1 MRSLK
6 GRGESMAIGI
16 IPNLGK
22 SESMEVASQLLGQL
36 QEAGEEVWLE
46 GKAASHLGEVDHP
59 FSTWGGNVRL
69 AIVLGGD
76 GTLLSAGR
84 KLLGQNV
91 PLVGVNMGRLG
102 FLTELE
108 LEELPQYLPELLA
121 GNYKVERRMALSAK
135 VHRDSRQVAKMLAI
149 NDVVI
154 ARGAFA
160 RIINLETKI
169 SGEYVAT
176 YPADGIIIANS
187 TGSTAYS
194 LSAGGPLVNPRLEA
208 IVLTPICAHTLY
220 SRSIVISSTDVV
232 EVAVRAGRESTMLSV
247 DGQEGFALAN
257 NDLVEVEKADASL
270 PLVYLGCRSFYH
282 RLRTR
287 LSEGRL

>member
-1 MRSLK
+1 VTV
-6 GRGESMAIGI
+6 GV

-22 SESMEVASQLLGQL
+22 SESMAVASQLLSRLEKEGI
-36 QEAGEEVWLE
+36 EVWLE
-46 GKAASHLGEVDHP
+46 GQAAADLGKTAHP
-59 FSTWGGNVRL
+59 FSQWSGQVRF

-76 GTLLSAGR
+76 GTLLAAGR

-91 PLVGVNMGRLG
+91 PLIGVNMGRLG

-108 LEELPQYLPELLA
+108 LDELPKYLPKLLA
-121 GNYKVERRMALSAK
+121 GDYRVENRMALCASVFREK
-135 VHRDSRQVAKMLAI
+135 KQVARLRAI
-149 NDVVI
+149 NDIVI

-160 RIINLETKI
+160 RIINLQTKI

-176 YPADGIIIANS
+176 YPADGLIVATS

-194 LSAGGPLVNPRLEA
+194 LSAGGPLVNPNLEA
-208 IVLTPICAHTLY
+208 IVITPICAHTLY
-220 SRSIVISSTDVV
+220 ARSVVISGSDAV
-232 EVAVRAGRESTMLSV
+232 EVKVKAERESTMLSV
-247 DGQEGFALAN
+247 DGQEGFDLAN
-257 NDLVEVEKADASL
+257 DDLVQVRKASDSL
-270 PLVYLGCRSFYH
+270 PLIELGCRSFYH

>member
-1 MRSLK
+1 VAVGL
-6 GRGESMAIGI
+6 

-22 SESMEVASQLLGQL
+22 SESMAMASELLLQLE
-36 QEAGEEVWLE
+36 EAGEEVWLE
-46 GKAASHLGEVDHP
+46 GRSAQSLDREDHP
-59 FSTWGGNVRL
+59 FSTWGGRVRF

-76 GTLLSAGR
+76 GTLLAAGR
-84 KLLGQNV
+84 RLLGQDV

-102 FLTELE
+102 FLIELE
-108 LEELPQYLPELLA
+108 VEELPQYLPDLLA
-121 GNYKVERRMALSAK
+121 GNFSVEKRMALCAT
-135 VHRDSRQVAKMLAI
+135 VQRDQRQVAKLLAI
-149 NDVVI
+149 NDIVI

-160 RIINLETKI
+160 RIINLETSI
-169 SGEYVAT
+169 SGEYVAS

-208 IVLTPICAHTLY
+208 IVITPICAHTLY
-220 SRSIVISSTDVV
+220 ARSIVISATDVV
-232 EVAVRAGRESTMLSV
+232 EITVRAGRESTMLSL
-247 DGQEGFALAN
+247 DGQEGFALTN
-257 NDLVEVEKADASL
+257 NDIVRVEKAQDAFL
-270 PLVYLGCRSFYH
+270 LVDLDRRSFYH

>member
-1 MRSLK
+1 
-6 GRGESMAIGI
+6 MAIGL

-22 SESMEVASQLLGQL
+22 SESMDMASRLLCQLE
-36 QEAGEEVWLE
+36 EAGEEVWLE
-46 GKAASHLGEVDHP
+46 GKAASILGRPDHP
-59 FSTWGGNVRL
+59 FPTWGGTVRF

-76 GTLLSAGR
+76 GTLLAAGR
-84 KLLGQNV
+84 KLLGQDV

-108 LEELPQYLPELLA
+108 LDELPQYLPELLA
-121 GNYKVERRMALSAK
+121 GNYKVEQRMALCAT
-135 VHRDSRQVAKMLAI
+135 VLREERQVAKMLAI
-149 NDVVI
+149 NDIVI

-160 RIINLETKI
+160 RIINLETTI

-208 IVLTPICAHTLY
+208 IVITPICAHTLY

-257 NDLVEVEKADASL
+257 DDIVQVKKAQATL
-270 PLVYLGCRSFYH
+270 PLIYLGCRSFYH